1 MDTRQSSAPLV
12 VYISHWFPKASET
25 FIFYE
30 MEGLFARGVP
40 VSACSLY
47 GLRTGNL
54 SPRMLQ
60 SPVPVERLGF
70 PAVWRVLAAVARAL
84 RRDRKNATAILR
96 DIFLRRWRTLELR
109 LENAWAGL
117 CGFYLAEQFRQREVG
132 HVHAAWGNGPAT
144 AAWIIRRLAGIPF
157 SISVHSIDVRPSDGV
172 LADKLAAASFA
183 RADSSCNMPV
193 LAALEPGTDKHHLIY
208 TARTLSP
215 AKPAAVR
222 MERPIRLLC
231 VGRFLQLKGFHYAV
245 EALSLLASRGVDA
258 DLTLAGSGLWGYFL
272 KRLARRLGVADK
284 VHFPGFVAHDRM
296 SELMRASD
304 ILLMPS
310 IVRPGSG
317 RSDSLPTVIVEAMLH
332 GLPVIGSNIASFG
345 DVIRHGE
352 TGLLA
357 PERDA
362 PALASAIESLARD
375 RENALRMA
383 ASGRELVM
391 AMFDPDANL
400 GRLTEL
406 FTRYA
411 GPART

>member
-1 MDTRQSSAPLV
+1 MDTRHSSAPVV

-30 MEGLFARGVP
+30 VEGLFARGVP
-40 VSACSLY
+40 VSVCSLY
-47 GLRTGNL
+47 GLRAGNL
-54 SPRMLQ
+54 SPRMLR
-60 SPVPVERLGF
+60 SPVQVQRLGF
-70 PAVWRVLAAVARAL
+70 PAVPRVLAAVLRAL
-84 RRDRKNATAILR
+84 RRDRQKATAILR

-117 CGFYLAEQFRQREVG
+117 CGFYLAEQFRDRGVG

-144 AAWIIRRLAGIPF
+144 AAWVIRRLAGIPF

-208 TARTLSP
+208 TARTLTP
-215 AKPAAVR
+215 AEPAAVR
-222 MERPIRLLC
+222 LERPLRLLC

-245 EALSLLASRGVDA
+245 EALALLASRGVEA
-258 DLTLAGSGLWGYFL
+258 ELTLAGSGLWGYAL
-272 KRLARRLGVADK
+272 KRLARRLGVAGR

-352 TGLLA
+352 TGLLV

-362 PALASAIESLARD
+362 PALASA
-375 RENALRMA
+375 
-383 ASGRELVM
+383 GRELVL

-406 FTRYA
+406 FARYA

>member
-1 MDTRQSSAPLV
+1 METRQTPAPAV

-30 MEGLFARGVP
+30 VEGLFARGVP
-40 VSACSLY
+40 VSVCSLY
-47 GLRTGNL
+47 GLRAANL
-54 SPRMLQ
+54 SPRMLRN
-60 SPVPVERLGF
+60 PTPVERLGF
-70 PAVWRVLAAVARAL
+70 PAIPRVLAALARSL
-84 RRDRKNATAILR
+84 RRDPRGSASILR

-117 CGFYLAEQFRQREVG
+117 CGFYLAEQFRARGVG

-144 AAWIIRRLAGIPF
+144 AAWVIRRLAGIPF

-172 LADKLAAASFA
+172 LPDKLAAASFA

-193 LAALEPGTDKHHLIY
+193 LAALEPGTNKHHLIY
-208 TARTLSP
+208 TARTLTPVAP
-215 AKPAAVR
+215 ALVR
-222 MERPIRLLC
+222 MDRPLRLLC
-231 VGRFLQLKGFHYAV
+231 VGRFLRLKGFQHAV
-245 EALSLLASRGVDA
+245 EALSLLRGRGVEA
-258 DLTLAGSGLWGYFL
+258 ELTLAGSGLWGYAL
-272 KRLARRLGVADK
+272 KRLARRLGVAGQ

-296 SELMRASD
+296 SELMRSSD

-310 IVRPGSG
+310 IVRPGG

-332 GLPVIGSNIASFG
+332 GLPVIGSDIASFG

-375 RENALRMA
+375 REGAMRMA
-383 ASGRELVM
+383 SAGRELVM

-400 GRLTEL
+400 GRLTAL
-406 FTRYA
+406 FARHA
-411 GPART
+411 GTAART

>member
-1 MDTRQSSAPLV
+1 MDTRQPSAPLV

-30 MEGLFARGVP
+30 VEGLFARGVP
-40 VSACSLY
+40 VSVCSLY
-47 GLRTGNL
+47 GLRAGNL
-54 SPRMLQ
+54 SPRMLE

-70 PAVWRVLAAVARAL
+70 PAVLRVLAAVLRAL
-84 RRDRKNATAILR
+84 RRDRQNATAILR

-117 CGFYLAEQFRQREVG
+117 CGFYLAEQFRDRGVD

-144 AAWIIRRLAGIPF
+144 AAWVIRRLAGIPF

-172 LADKLAAASFA
+172 LADKLTAASFA

-215 AKPAAVR
+215 AEPAAAL
-222 MERPIRLLC
+222 MGRPLRLLC

-245 EALSLLASRGVDA
+245 EALSLLAARSVDA
-258 DLTLAGSGLWGYFL
+258 ELTLAGSGLWGRAL
-272 KRLARRLGVADK
+272 KRLARRLGVAGR

-352 TGLLA
+352 TGLLT

-362 PALASAIESLARD
+362 PALASAIESLAKD
-375 RENALRMA
+375 RESALRMA
-383 ASGRELVM
+383 GAGRELVM
-391 AMFDPDANL
+391 AMFDPDTNL

-406 FTRYA
+406 FAKYA
-411 GPART
+411 GPARP